1 MKTRFFV
8 LQRLATWT
16 MPLLGGMNNHTHD
29 STMGATWLIFAF
41 ASAAMLA
48 RADVIIREKVEYQV
62 GYYWM
67 SEDRTTR
74 FKDDKARLDI
84 VYSMTAT
91 TNNGVVASITKPT
104 SNSVTSMII
113 DLTTGDAITLLEMYG
128 QKSAVKASAGQ
139 FRTMSAQ
146 PANSDGKLTA
156 PQLKD
161 TKQTVMMDG
170 YLTELYTRSDLNGV
184 SMRLWVARDFP
195 NYKQINGQLARLR
208 FGFGVPVKNID
219 LTKVPGMVMKSE
231 AEIGGTHPHV
241 VIITL
246 LSAKE
251 APVDAAAFVIPED
264 YHAVNWQN
272 EATAGADLARIKALL
287 KENPGMVSN
296 KDTNGVPPLQTAAA
310 NGEMNVVELLLANKA
325 DVNARDNTGGTALD
339 EALIYGHQDVVEL
352 LLAHNAD
359 VNARD
364 NDGTTP
370 LHLAAMVRN
379 QDMLELLLAHKAD
392 VNATNNV
399 GVSSLHEAVSWDY
412 KEVVELLLSHKAD
425 VNAKDEYG
433 ATPLHYAAS
442 KGYKDIVEL
451 LLAHKADVNASNNMG
466 ETPLQCAVKSG
477 HEVVAKLLRQY
488 GVE

>member
-1 MKTRFFV
+1 
-8 LQRLATWT
+8 
-16 MPLLGGMNNHTHD
+16 
-29 STMGATWLIFAF
+29 
-41 ASAAMLA
+41 
-48 RADVIIREKVEYQV
+48 
-62 GYYWM
+62 
-67 SEDRTTR
+67 
-74 FKDDKARLDI
+74 
-84 VYSMTAT
+84 
-91 TNNGVVASITKPT
+91 
-104 SNSVTSMII
+104 
-113 DLTTGDAITLLEMYG
+113 
-128 QKSAVKASAGQ
+128 
-139 FRTMSAQ
+139 MSAQ
-146 PANSDGKLTA
+146 ADSDGKLTA
-156 PQLKD
+156 PPLQD
-161 TKQTVMMDG
+161 TKQTVMMEG
-170 YLTELYTRSDLNGV
+170 YLTELYTRADFDGV
-184 SMRLWVARDFP
+184 SMRLWVAEEFP
-195 NYKQINGQLARLR
+195 NYKQINSQLARLR

-231 AEIGGTHPHV
+231 AEIGGTHPHL
-241 VIITL
+241 VITTL

-272 EATAGADLARIKALL
+272 EATSGADLARTKALL
-287 KENPGMVSN
+287 KENPGMVFN
-296 KDTNGVPPLQTAAA
+296 KDTNGVLPLQTAAA
-310 NGEMNVVELLLANKA
+310 NGEMNVLELLLDNKA
-325 DVNARDNTGGTALD
+325 DVNAKDNTGGTALG
-339 EALIYGHQDVVEL
+339 EALIYGHKDVVEL

-399 GVSSLHEAVSWDY
+399 GVTSLHEAVSWNY

-451 LLAHKADVNASNNMG
+451 LLASKADIHVRNNMG
-466 ETPLQCAVKSG
+466 QTPLQCAVKSG
-477 HEVVAKLLRQY
+477 HEGVAKLLRQY